1 MSTTQDTAT
10 TVTDTRDA
18 FWKQFRDNLQE
29 LLEAWGMTQKD
40 LAKEAGIPYST
51 LNKKMRGVHRTWWAV
66 DLARFYHV
74 FGPDPLLFRGLSE
87 SVAEDAYLSV
97 R

>member
-1 MSTTQDTAT
+1 MSNTQDTAT

-29 LLEAWGMTQKD
+29 LLEAWGMTQKE
-40 LAKEAGIPYST
+40 LAEAAGIPYST
-51 LNKKMRGVHRTWWAV
+51 LNKKMRGVHRRWRAV
-66 DLARFYHV
+66 EFARFYHV
-74 FGPDPLLFRGLSE
+74 FGPDPVLFRGLSE